1 MYVEHGVRGKQGVY
15 THIKTLELIILFRL
29 LLNVFLANTI
39 YTIADNN
46 TNVSYK
52 HSTRIFDKISAK
64 YVYLPL
70 NFETVIL
77 DIRVG
82 NNV

>member
-1 MYVEHGVRGKQGVY
+1 M
-15 THIKTLELIILFRL
+15 F
-29 LLNVFLANTI
+29 FLANTI